1 MNSSES
7 SIELIDNSSG
17 SSSGVGSGDVSSH
30 PNADINVMSGESI
43 HMSETN
49 VRGNRV
55 MPGQQSTS
63 APDLLQTDE
72 VVRKLSRQVS
82 FFASDP
88 SRTTESETLLTLTN
102 DPRQEV
108 RSLAINLRRFLESKI
123 DLGNSE
129 EKFLVAELQ
138 KCLSLLPRTQ
148 EFQNPSTSA
157 NRNGI
162 NPNKNGS
169 GIQLPAPLNAAEEN
183 PTSNAAMD
191 SNFTA
196 THPNIDE
203 SRMQP
208 ASINEGFDETETEGS
223 ENSHKNEETFK
234 SRSSGTEQSTRSIQ
248 RSQTQRNLF
257 LLSSG
262 EEQSIQ
268 HAERSQATD
277 ERKPS
282 SNSTENKELF
292 TKNYTILEVSPT
304 EKSLGLAKSDQKRQ
318 NRKLNNYYQ
327 VWLCWLLVILV
338 HLALLALSCS
348 VIYYS
353 ISYLNEKC
361 AKSPDDYIEN
371 DSTNNNVSLRILE
384 ERREEIL
391 NTTKDN
397 SQTFYDHDT
406 NTTSKYYDPTETP
419 LPIKC
424 IDTFYGILKGLLSI
438 SSFFIVV
445 ISSYISLRLLLVYC

>member
-1 MNSSES
+1 
-7 SIELIDNSSG
+7 
-17 SSSGVGSGDVSSH
+17 
-30 PNADINVMSGESI
+30 
-43 HMSETN
+43 
-49 VRGNRV
+49 
-55 MPGQQSTS
+55 
-63 APDLLQTDE
+63 
-72 VVRKLSRQVS
+72 
-82 FFASDP
+82 
-88 SRTTESETLLTLTN
+88 
-102 DPRQEV
+102 
-108 RSLAINLRRFLESKI
+108 
-123 DLGNSE
+123 
-129 EKFLVAELQ
+129 
-138 KCLSLLPRTQ
+138 
-148 EFQNPSTSA
+148 
-157 NRNGI
+157 
-162 NPNKNGS
+162 
-169 GIQLPAPLNAAEEN
+169 
-183 PTSNAAMD
+183 MD

-196 THPNIDE
+196 TCPNIDE

-208 ASINEGFDETETEGS
+208 ASINEGFDETEIEGS
-223 ENSHKNEETFK
+223 EYSHKNEETINT
-234 SRSSGTEQSTRSIQ
+234 RSSGADQSTRSTQ
-248 RSQTQRNLF
+248 RSQATHEMATSSMMVMDSTGNNDIF
-257 LLSSG
+257 ISTLSSG

-277 ERKPS
+277 EKKPS

-318 NRKLNNYYQ
+318 NRKSNNYYQ

-338 HLALLALSCS
+338 HLALFALSCS

-353 ISYLNEKC
+353 ILYLNEKC

-371 DSTNNNVSLRILE
+371 GSTNNSDSLRILE
-384 ERREEIL
+384 ERREETL
-391 NTTKDN
+391 NPTKDN

-424 IDTFYGILKGLLSI
+424 IDTIYGILKGLLSI